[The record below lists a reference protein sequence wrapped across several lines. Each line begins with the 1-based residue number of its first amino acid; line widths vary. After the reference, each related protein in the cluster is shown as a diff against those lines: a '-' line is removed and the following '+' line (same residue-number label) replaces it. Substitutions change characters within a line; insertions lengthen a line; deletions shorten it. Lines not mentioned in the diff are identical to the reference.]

1 MRAAGLMVSERTH
14 LGRSGRLVRPA
25 ARGRTSGRW
34 KSCRLRRRWAAGLR
48 EVRIRVAR
56 REFFCGTIV
65 DEFLVEKALHGPA
78 LSPDITQ
85 GMPRRDQFG
94 VARRAGS

>member
-1 MRAAGLMVSERTH
+1 M
-14 LGRSGRLVRPA
+14 
-25 ARGRTSGRW
+25 
-34 KSCRLRRRWAAGLR
+34 
-48 EVRIRVAR
+48 AR

-94 VARRAGS
+94 VVLVELVLESPERPRPCKDWVRCRPASRSLTPSAKSAMS